1 MLKLIETLCESNIN
15 NFVEEHFSSEN
26 IYILVLLPMK
36 WWIPSNDSQI
46 VGLTEVMEEILPQVP
61 KLSGSPMNKT
71 HEDQTVFLQK
81 KHTLEKLYKVNN

>member
-1 MLKLIETLCESNIN
+1 MIETLCESNIN

-46 VGLTEVMEEILPQVP
+46 VELTEVMQEILPEGP
-61 KLSGSPMNKT
+61 KLSGSLMNET
-71 HEDQTVFLQK
+71 HEDQTQFFYRK
-81 KHTLEKLYKVNN
+81 KYTRKTL

>member
-36 WWIPSNDSQI
+36 WWTPSNNSQI
-46 VGLTEVMEEILPQVP
+46 VGLTEVMQEILPQVP
-61 KLSGSPMNKT
+61 KLSGSLMNKT
-71 HEDQTVFLQK
+71 HEDQTQFFYRK
-81 KHTLEKLYKVNN
+81 KYTRKTL

>member
-1 MLKLIETLCESNIN
+1 MIETLCESNIN

-46 VGLTEVMEEILPQVP
+46 VGLTEVMQEILPQVP
-61 KLSGSPMNKT
+61 KLSGSLMNKT
-71 HEDQTVFLQK
+71 HEDQTQFFTEK
-81 KHTLEKLYKVNN
+81 NTLEKLYKVNN

>member
-36 WWIPSNDSQI
+36 WWTPSNNSQI
-46 VGLTEVMEEILPQVP
+46 VGLTEVMQEILPQVP
-61 KLSGSPMNKT
+61 KLSGSLMNKT
-71 HEDQTVFLQK
+71 HEDQTQFFYRK
-81 KHTLEKLYKVNN
+81 KYTRETL